1 MINVSN
7 DYKQRMKENRD
18 FRNYAEITF
27 ADGTKTTLDASQFT
41 ASNNS
46 LSDGADI
53 SSFPIG
59 EAVEKIAQLEIIN
72 DDQQYADKDFL
83 GAKIRLYT
91 DFQLDEVD
99 PFASRNL
106 FALSKAIDGTLS
118 GSSQKPAHGDSY
130 GGKLVEYHTAEENC
144 AYTISISGFFETKP
158 NWSVL
163 CAIQFYDADKNPVG
177 VYNQISTK
185 AGEIHDSKIVTSPA
199 NTAYFC
205 AFFRPTDR
213 ETKFKIEQGAVDNP
227 VYSLAPEDIRTER
240 IEKGTYTVI
249 TPETYG
255 ETVIIT
261 AYDDMYKADKD
272 YTTALTF
279 PQTAGA
285 VLRDICA
292 TCGISLGSSTFLHDD
307 FIIQNKPTGKFR
319 EVIGQIAMIACGNAR
334 IDRQNRLQIISYN
347 FDWGYNVNVVAG
359 ENLAKGTS
367 DKWKTVSVGA
377 NYSEVLSGTYKDFGL
392 SDSEPITYSIQVR
405 SNSGKKLRA
414 RIEYYTSEAQR
425 TSDISSEYVENS
437 DGTLIVTGY
446 VRAGY
451 DRLRLCIDVNLTQTT
466 HTGITA
472 EEYKCIKLERGK
484 EVTSW
489 IPAQGETADPYYLL
503 DEFTAPK
510 IEYND
515 TVITGFKTII
525 KGETSEEDTE
535 ILQGTDT
542 YCITV
547 ENPLISGQEQTV
559 LSWLLEKIGNVPF
572 RPFGGDAISN
582 PLVEF
587 MDLAKV
593 QDRRGNQYNTFVTD
607 VNFLMPGYTTLK
619 NSTPSA
625 TRSAIAYTSNSARVE
640 QRARQLVELE
650 KNARELAVE
659 RLQEALAQGSGLY
672 PTEERQPDGSTIYY
686 LHDKPTKAESKVV
699 IKLTSEGIGISQ
711 NGGNDY
717 PWGITFTGEA
727 ILKLIYAVGI
737 DCDYLTTGAI
747 TVRDDNGDIIFQVD
761 MDTKS
766 VIISGDHVRIGGKS
780 ATTALADNLTE
791 AKNYSDGKLSDYA
804 NTVSK
809 SITGLQEQIDGQI
822 ETFYYD
828 YVPTLDNVPAN
839 GWKDETEKQKHQG
852 DLFYNKKTGYA
863 YRFFKDGT
871 TWKWQLIQDTDITKA
886 MQTAEDAQDTA
897 DHKRRVFVSTPTTP
911 YDIGDLWVNGT
922 DILTS
927 MSTRAKGTPYTS
939 TDWQKLNKYTDDTV
953 ANQALDE
960 ARKSTNL
967 TIILDN
973 EYQGI
978 LTDSTG
984 KYSGT
989 LSVSTIVQTYY
1000 GHQNVSASCTYTFQK
1015 SDGVTYTWDGATRK
1029 CTITAL
1035 TTDTGWVDITASYMS
1050 LFTVTKRFNVAKVR
1064 AGAVGATGS
1073 QGINL
1078 LRLTEKLP
1086 IQNNESGI
1094 WTWPYGGSNT
1104 LFTDTGDGLKLTFS
1118 GTNTNDCFQIPLAFD
1133 GAVENNDTVTL
1144 SFKYRGTVTSFG
1156 TFYFIQRTAPNVSLG
1171 GFPTPVVSETEWKTY
1186 KHTFSSSQANVR
1198 KCYSVLLFYGI
1209 AVATSKG
1216 KWVEIKKGSLKLEKG
1231 SVSDPV
1237 WTPAPQDLVGPQG
1250 PAGKDGK
1257 GVSSTAVTYLASSS
1271 GTTVPSGNWQASVP
1285 PTSAGQFLWTKT
1297 VITYTDNSTTTMYAV
1312 SRNGNNGAAGAAGKG
1327 ISAITNYYLATSA
1340 GSNVTTGTTGWNTN
1354 PATQT
1359 LTATNKYL
1367 WNYEVTAYTDG
1378 SSNTIAPHI
1387 IGVYGDKG
1395 ATGGTGAT
1403 GAAGKGIKGIAEYY
1417 AVSSSTTAP
1426 ADTAF
1431 KTGTTPP
1438 AMTATDKY
1446 LWNYEVITY
1455 TDNTTYTS
1463 DKRIIGA
1470 FGNTGATGGK
1480 GDKGDK
1486 GDTGAAGRTYFME
1499 PSTLIVKR
1507 SANNAMAPNYIT
1519 LSAYYRD
1526 GTATA
1531 RTAYAGRFKIEESLD
1546 GDKWTTVY
1554 TSAANE
1560 STITHSLYGALATSA
1575 GGAISSAA
1583 NKSIGIPRDV
1593 VAIRCTLYAAG
1604 GTTQMLDMQTVAVV
1618 IDVDALTHEEIFNL
1632 LTNNG
1637 AMKGIYQEGNQ
1648 LYISFTYAK
1657 GGILT
1662 LGGPNDGNGQI
1673 NVLDGNGNVV
1683 GWWNKDGLFINSHI
1697 QTSGPGSL
1705 SNTMY
1710 MILSQFTLAGWYN
1723 EKIESFVLKCEHN
1736 QTNNNLLG
1744 LGIYVKDFYKLGFFN
1759 ENFYR
1764 FSSDDYINTS
1774 GNTNVKRRHTFWGT
1788 ERHKG
1793 NSYLSNVYLGSDDG
1807 NDIKLNWVNYG
1818 GAALAVQGGMY
1829 AYGDIGCSG
1838 KKNRVIDT
1846 EDYATRLQYS
1856 YEMSAPLFGDI
1867 GQAQTDENGECYI
1880 YLNDIFSETV
1890 STQIEYQV
1898 FLQKEGKGDVWVE
1911 EKTWQYFVVKGTE
1924 NLKFAWEIKAKQKQ
1938 YEYDYLEKCEISEE
1952 SEATINYEEE
1962 YIREIN
1968 ILIMKREEQL
1978 YETA

>member
-7 DYKQRMKENRD
+7 DFKKRMEES
-18 FRNYAEITF
+18 RNFKDYAQVTF
-27 ADGTKTTLDASQFT
+27 ADGSEMTLDSDQFVPT
-41 ASNNS
+41 NS
-46 LSDGADI
+46 ALSDGDDDG
-53 SSFPIG
+53 FPIG
-59 EAVEKIAQLEIIN
+59 VAVQKNVQLEIIN
-72 DDQQYADKDFL
+72 DDQQYATKDFL

-99 PFASRNL
+99 PWVGRNL
-106 FALSKAIDGTLS
+106 LEKSKCVGKNYYSEMPNTDSKWGVVLPTTVSQPAFQSANLWENNKFAL
-118 GSSQKPAHGDSY
+118 GD
-130 GGKLVEYHTAEENC
+130 K
-144 AYTISISGFFETKP
+144 YTISFMAEADGDTLLNFDFFPDNFGGVFGNPKK
-158 NWSVL
+158 SV
-163 CAIQFYDADKNPVG
+163 
-177 VYNQISTK
+177 STIPK
-185 AGEIHDSKIVTSPA
+185 
-199 NTAYFC
+199 
-205 AFFRPTDR
+205 R
-213 ETKFKIEQGAVDNP
+213 
-227 VYSLAPEDIRTER
+227 YSLSGELVWVESAIPTTMSLRFWRMARDSNYEIRVWDIKVENGDVATDYTIAPEDIRTER

-285 VLRDICA
+285 VLRDICD
-292 TCGISLGSSTFLHDD
+292 TCGISLGSTSFLHDD
-307 FIIQNKPTGKFR
+307 FQIQTKPTGKFR

-334 IDRQNRLQIISYN
+334 IDRQNRLQIMPYN
-347 FDWGYNVNVVAG
+347 LEWEYNANVVAG
-359 ENLAKGTS
+359 ENLLTNTKSVLEYNASKQNWNFGYQNNVSVNETDKETDSRHFVTIGNGNSNNGIGSTITGIQFKKGEVYTFSCDIKGTYNDSYEFGGQIFFTDTNGSAWANVGKTSWKEFVTENEFSRCSFTFTIPDSYDESVNRLVINIRCQEMDIYVKRFKLEKGSTATPWTPAPS
-367 DKWKTVSVGA
+367 D
-377 NYSEVLSGTYKDFGL
+377 
-392 SDSEPITYSIQVR
+392 
-405 SNSGKKLRA
+405 
-414 RIEYYTSEAQR
+414 
-425 TSDISSEYVENS
+425 
-437 DGTLIVTGY
+437 
-446 VRAGY
+446 
-451 DRLRLCIDVNLTQTT
+451 NLT
-466 HTGITA
+466 
-472 EEYKCIKLERGK
+472 
-484 EVTSW
+484 
-489 IPAQGETADPYYLL
+489 PYILL

-515 TVITGFKTII
+515 TVITGFKTVI

-547 ENPLISGQEQTV
+547 ENPLISGHEETV
-559 LSWLLEKIGNVPF
+559 LSWLLERVGNVPF
-572 RPFGGDAISN
+572 RPFSGDAISN

-593 QDRRGNQYNTFVTD
+593 QDRRGNQYNTFITD

-640 QRARQLVELE
+640 QRARQLVEIE

-711 NGGNDY
+711 NGGSDY

-747 TVRDDNGDIIFQVD
+747 TVKDNSGNIIFQVD

-766 VIISGDHVRIGGKS
+766 VTISGDHVRIGGKS
-780 ATTALADNLTE
+780 ATTALSDNLKESKDYT
-791 AKNYSDGKLSDYA
+791 DGKLVDYA
-804 NTVSK
+804 KTVTS
-809 SITGLQEQIDGQI
+809 SIDNLQAQIDGAI
-822 ETFYYD
+822 ESHYYN
-828 YVPTLDNVPAN
+828 YAPSLENIPASE
-839 GWKDETEKQKHQG
+839 WKTDEERLKHEG
-852 DLFYNKKTGYA
+852 DLFYDKSTGYA
-863 YRFFKDGT
+863 YRFFKDEDG
-871 TWKWQLIQDTDITKA
+871 TWKWQPIQDTDIVKA
-886 MQTAEDAQDTA
+886 LATAKNAKDTA
-897 DHKRRVFVSTPTTP
+897 DGKRRNFVVKPTPP
-911 YDIGDLWVNGT
+911 YDEGDQWT
-922 DILTS
+922 DGDDIKTCV
-927 MSTRAKGTPYTS
+927 TAKSKGEAFAES
-939 TDWQKLNKYTDDTV
+939 DWQKLNKYTDDTV

-978 LTDSTG
+978 PTDSTG

-1000 GHQNVSASCTYTFQK
+1000 GHQNVSSTCTYTFQK

-1064 AGAVGATGS
+1064 AGAVGATGDS
-1073 QGINL
+1073 YVPNIAQKTNQGVTGWVWNL
-1078 LRLTEKLP
+1078 NKGDFTTAEVV
-1086 IQNNESGI
+1086 EDGI
-1094 WTWPYGGSNT
+1094 RCC
-1104 LFTDTGDGLKLTFS
+1104 KLTLNAIPS
-1118 GTNTNDCFQIPLAFD
+1118 GSWSVIEYTQIGRSYFQA
-1133 GAVENNDTVTL
+1133 GKKYTV
-1144 SFKYRGTVTSFG
+1144 SFEV
-1156 TFYFIQRTAPNVSLG
+1156 
-1171 GFPTPVVSETEWKTY
+1171 
-1186 KHTFSSSQANVR
+1186 
-1198 KCYSVLLFYGI
+1198 
-1209 AVATSKG
+1209 
-1216 KWVEIKKGSLKLEKG
+1216 KG
-1231 SVSDPV
+1231 SVSTGIAASFREKGGINQMEASVVTKKNTVTANTWTKCVYVFTMKNPLPTSTTQLLYLTGMTSTAGVSYTFRNVMISEGEITNPV

-1250 PAGKDGK
+1250 P
-1257 GVSSTAVTYLASSS
+1257 
-1271 GTTVPSGNWQASVP
+1271 Q
-1285 PTSAGQFLWTKT
+1285 
-1297 VITYTDNSTTTMYAV
+1297 
-1312 SRNGNNGAAGAAGKG
+1312 GATGAQGPK
-1327 ISAITNYYLATSA
+1327 
-1340 GSNVTTGTTGWNTN
+1340 
-1354 PATQT
+1354 
-1359 LTATNKYL
+1359 
-1367 WNYEVTAYTDG
+1367 
-1378 SSNTIAPHI
+1378 
-1387 IGVYGDKG
+1387 GDKG
-1395 ATGGTGAT
+1395 ATGDKGA
-1403 GAAGKGIKGIAEYY
+1403 
-1417 AVSSSTTAP
+1417 
-1426 ADTAF
+1426 
-1431 KTGTTPP
+1431 
-1438 AMTATDKY
+1438 
-1446 LWNYEVITY
+1446 
-1455 TDNTTYTS
+1455 
-1463 DKRIIGA
+1463 
-1470 FGNTGATGGK
+1470 
-1480 GDKGDK
+1480 KGDK
-1486 GDTGAAGRTYFME
+1486 GDTGTAGRMYFIE
-1499 PSTLIVKR
+1499 PSTLVVKR
-1507 SANNAMAPNYIT
+1507 SANNTMAPNYIVF
-1519 LSAYYRD
+1519 SAYYRD
-1526 GTATA
+1526 GANTA
-1531 RTAYAGRFKIEESLD
+1531 RTAYSGRFKIEESLD
-1546 GDKWTTVY
+1546 GDKWTAVY

-1560 STITHSLYGALATSA
+1560 SSITHSLYGALATSA
-1575 GGAISSAA
+1575 GGAISSAS
-1583 NKSIGIPRDV
+1583 NKTIGVPRDV

-1604 GTTQMLDMQTVAVV
+1604 GTTQVLDMQTAAVV
-1618 IDVDALTHEEIFNL
+1618 IDVAALTHEEIFNL

-1662 LGGPNDGNGQI
+1662 LGGTNDGNGQI

-1683 GWWNKDGLFINSHI
+1683 GWWNKDGLFINNKI
-1697 QTSGPGSL
+1697 QTSGPSVL
-1705 SNTMY
+1705 SETMY
-1710 MILSQFTLAGWYN
+1710 MILTQGALNGWANNHVQSFRLSCRQISNNVDLKGAG
-1723 EKIESFVLKCEHN
+1723 IL
-1736 QTNNNLLG
+1736 
-1744 LGIYVKDFYKLGFFN
+1744 IKDFYELGFLAN
-1759 ENFYR
+1759 NGICYR
-1764 FSSDDYINTS
+1764 LSSDNCIQTAQNTD
-1774 GNTNVKRRHTFWGT
+1774 VKRIHTFWGDT
-1788 ERHKG
+1788 RHHG
-1793 NSYLSNVYLGSDDG
+1793 SSYLSNVYLGSDDG
-1807 NDIKLNWVNYG
+1807 NDIKLNRVNYG

-1880 YLNDIFSETV
+1880 YLNDIFAETV